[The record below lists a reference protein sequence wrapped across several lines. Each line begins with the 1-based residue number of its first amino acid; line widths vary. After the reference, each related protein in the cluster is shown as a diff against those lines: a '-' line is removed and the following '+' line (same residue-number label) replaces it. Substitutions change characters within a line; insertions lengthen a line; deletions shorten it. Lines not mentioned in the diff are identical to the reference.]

1 MVYRPAKLNR
11 VAKRQN
17 YPLEL
22 LLIYLLMQILLV
34 FTGLVVEG
42 GRKLA
47 QKHYGHPPSVTKY
60 LDLRLYE
67 KLVSSDSVK
76 VGASVD
82 T

>member
-1 MVYRPAKLNR
+1 
-11 VAKRQN
+11 
-17 YPLEL
+17 
-22 LLIYLLMQILLV
+22 MQILLV